1 MTLRTREGVLTN
13 ARRMKKRRRKR
24 KTGKGTPAHV
34 HQVSNFYLITK
45 HARKF
50 IHVTERIMEVAL
62 VSVTRTVRKP
72 SVAVTMDLSCLLTK

>member
-1 MTLRTREGVLTN
+1 MTPRTREGVLTN
-13 ARRMKKRRRKR
+13 ARRMKKRKR
-24 KTGKGTPAHV
+24 MAKGTPAHV